1 MMARR
6 LVSIVLLVLCIAGCV
21 NLNTFAAE
29 IAPVVPM
36 WDNVDNLICSIS
48 FNGTA
53 GSILCDIKA
62 GVGVDSI
69 VGTLKLYESDVEI
82 DSWIIDVNRSYVTI
96 YDSFTGIKGRT
107 YRLELDV
114 DVTCDG
120 ITEPIEVASTKVCK

>member
-1 MMARR
+1 MMTRR
-6 LVSIVLLVLCIAGCV
+6 CVSIVLLVFCIAGCI
-21 NLNTFAAE
+21 NLHAFAAE
-29 IAPVVPM
+29 TAPVVPM
-36 WDNVDNLICSIS
+36 WDTVNRVTCQIS

-53 GSILCDIKA
+53 GSVSCNISADA
-62 GVGVDSI
+62 GTDSI
-69 VGTLKLYESDVEI
+69 VGTLTLYENDVEI